1 MDLKKFTLDFGY
13 VGIAN
18 ILCSFSGIIMIPI
31 FTKILGVYS
40 YGLWVQVFVTIGL
53 VKPLVEIGLGH
64 AMLRFLAGETD
75 RNKIREGFYSTLL
88 VTACAGILVLGL
100 LIIISEPLANLVFD
114 GNRSIVILTAFCIPA
129 WYVFQICKQLF
140 VAFRQMKTYAIA
152 TIADTYGQVGIISI
166 LILTGYGL
174 YTLVISYLIWIILL
188 VLIVLFII
196 IKRIGVSV
204 PKFTEIKKYLHYGV
218 PIIPGSLSG
227 WITHSSDRYMIGYF
241 LGPLSVGYYNL
252 AYTLGSFILG
262 LTTVIGFIL
271 APTLVERYERNKID
285 EVKTYLRYTTKY
297 FSAIAIP
304 FIFGASLLS
313 NQILI
318 ILSTEE
324 IATNAYLVVPVV
336 AVGSVILGFELFFA
350 QIIMLRKKT
359 KIFGFGASLAA
370 ITNFALNLV
379 FIPWIGILGAAITT
393 CIAFTLFTGIVTFYS
408 FKYIKF
414 KLEKMFIFKAIVSS
428 IIMSIIILVWNPVGL
443 LNVIGCIIFS
453 IIFYF
458 ILLVLMKGFNSE
470 EIDFFKRT
478 LKLKNL

>member
-1 MDLKKFTLDFGY
+1 MDLKKFTLDFGCI
-13 VGIAN
+13 GIAN

-53 VKPLVEIGLGH
+53 VKPLVEIGLLH

-75 RNKIREGFYSTLL
+75 RNKIREGFYSILL
-88 VTACAGILVLGL
+88 VIVCAGILVLGL

-129 WYVFQICKQLF
+129 WYAFQICKQFF
-140 VAFRQMKTYAIA
+140 VASRQMKKYAII

-166 LILTGYGL
+166 LILAGYGL

-188 VLIVLFII
+188 VLIVLVII
-196 IKRIGVSV
+196 IKSIGVSV

-227 WITHSSDRYMIGYF
+227 WVVHSSDRYMIGYF
-241 LGPLSVGYYNL
+241 LGPLSVGYYTP
-252 AYTLGSFILG
+252 AYALGSFILG

-271 APTLVERYERNKID
+271 APTLIERYERNKIE
-285 EVKTYLRYTTKY
+285 EVKTYLRYTMKY

-313 NQILI
+313 KQILI
-318 ILSTEE
+318 ILSTEA
-324 IATNAYLVVPVV
+324 IATSAYLVVPVV
-336 AVGSVILGFELFFA
+336 AVGSVMLGFGTFFS
-350 QIIMLRKKT
+350 QIIMLTKKT
-359 KIFGFGASLAA
+359 KIFGIVGTLTA
-370 ITNFALNLV
+370 ITNFSLNLL
-379 FIPWIGILGAAITT
+379 FIPRIGILGAAITT
-393 CIAFTLFTGIVTFYS
+393 CIAFTLGTGIVSFYS

-414 KLEKMFIFKAIVSS
+414 KKEKRFTFKVILSS
-428 IIMSIIILVWNPVGL
+428 IIMSIIILTWNPVGL
-443 LNVIGCIIFS
+443 INVIGCIIFCML
-453 IIFYF
+453 FYF
-458 ILLVLMKGFNSE
+458 ILLLLMKGLNSE
-470 EIDFFKRT
+470 EINLFKRT
-478 LKLKNL
+478 LMRR